1 MTQYVSNLQASSDL
15 SILDFDIP
23 FTTIFVTSEI
33 AELLTMIGI
42 MVSVTWQV
50 LIVAVLAMV
59 ASKYVQVIFFLAL
72 LKCSNDRFVILPVL
86 FFFWMK
92 GYYQASAR
100 EIIRINGT
108 TKAPLMNFTAET
120 SLGAVTIRAF
130 NMTDRFFKNYLNLV
144 DTDATMF
151 FHPSL
156 YY

>member
-72 LKCSNDRFVILPVL
+72 LKCSNDCFVILPVL
-86 FFFWMK
+86 FF
-92 GYYQASAR
+92 G
-100 EIIRINGT
+100 
-108 TKAPLMNFTAET
+108 
-120 SLGAVTIRAF
+120 
-130 NMTDRFFKNYLNLV
+130 
-144 DTDATMF
+144 
-151 FHPSL
+151 
-156 YY
+156 